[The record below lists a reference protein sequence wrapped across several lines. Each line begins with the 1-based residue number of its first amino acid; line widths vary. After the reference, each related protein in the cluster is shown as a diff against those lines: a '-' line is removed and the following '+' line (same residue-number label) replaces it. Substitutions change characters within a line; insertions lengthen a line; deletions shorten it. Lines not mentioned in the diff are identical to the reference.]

1 MLNVLPPRISGLFI
15 APHLQVSYSVAVEL
29 ADIAFVNG
37 LKIRRVVATRPEEA
51 GRKSL
56 TMSDGSLSIRL
67 VRLYDHIDLWISRD
81 GSTSD
86 LVRDIV
92 DMRDPLRL
100 IRTTVSEYQR
110 PQRSWWA
117 VVPSDQYSFTKFL

>member
-1 MLNVLPPRISGLFI
+1 MLNVLPRISGFFI
-15 APHLQVSYSVAVEL
+15 ASHLKVSYSVAVEL

-51 GRKSL
+51 GRRSL
-56 TMSDGSLSIRL
+56 VIGDGGLRIL
-67 VRLYDHIDLWISRD
+67 LERLYDHIDLRISKD

-92 DMRDPLRL
+92 DLRDQLRL

-110 PQRSWWA
+110 PRRSRWE
-117 VVPSDQYSFTKFL
+117 VVLSDQYSFIKFL

>member
-1 MLNVLPPRISGLFI
+1 MLNVLPRISGFFI
-15 APHLQVSYSVAVEL
+15 ASHLRVSYSVAVEF

-37 LKIRRVVATRPEEA
+37 LKIRREVSAQPKEA

-56 TMSDGSLSIRL
+56 TMSAGGLSIRL
-67 VRLYDHIDLWISRD
+67 VRLHDHIDLWIYED
-81 GSTSD
+81 GSITD

-92 DMRDPLRL
+92 DMRDPLKL

-110 PQRSWWA
+110 PRRSWGA
-117 VVPSDQYSFTKFL
+117 VVPYDQYSFTKFL

>member
-1 MLNVLPPRISGLFI
+1 MLNVIPRISGFFI
-15 APHLQVSYSVAVEL
+15 ASHPKVSYTVAVEL
-29 ADIAFVNG
+29 ANIAFVNG
-37 LKIRRVVATRPEEA
+37 LKIRREVSTQPKEA
-51 GRKSL
+51 GRRS
-56 TMSDGSLSIRL
+56 MVIGDGGLRIRL
-67 VRLYDHIDLWISRD
+67 ERLHDHIDLWISKD

-86 LVRDIV
+86 LVRDTV

-110 PQRSWWA
+110 PRRSWRA

>member
-1 MLNVLPPRISGLFI
+1 MLNVLPRISGFFI
-15 APHLQVSYSVAVEL
+15 ASHLKVSYSVAVEL

-37 LKIRRVVATRPEEA
+37 LKIRREVSTQPKEA
-51 GRKSL
+51 GQKSL
-56 TMSDGSLSIRL
+56 TMSAGGLRLRL
-67 VRLYDHIDLWISRD
+67 VRLHDHADLWISKD
-81 GSTSD
+81 GSTAN

-110 PQRSWWA
+110 QRRSWWA
-117 VVPSDQYSFTKFL
+117 VVPTDQYSFTQFL

>member
-1 MLNVLPPRISGLFI
+1 MLNVLPRISGFFI
-15 APHLQVSYSVAVEL
+15 APHLKVSYSVAVEL

-37 LKIRRVVATRPEEA
+37 LEIRREVSTQPKEA
-51 GRKSL
+51 GRRSL
-56 TMSDGSLSIRL
+56 VIGDGGLRIRL
-67 VRLYDHIDLWISRD
+67 ERLHEHIDLWISQD
-81 GSTSD
+81 GSTTG

-110 PQRSWWA
+110 PRRSWWA
-117 VVPSDQYSFTKFL
+117 VVPADQYSFTKFL